1 MMIVKLQPQNDLQR
15 VSQLLSTDPQAALRV
30 LDRRIE
36 AMAGN
41 ARVIPFRTKARCT
54 VQTWPAP
61 PQPAA

>member
-1 MMIVKLQPQNDLQR
+1 MIVKLQPQNDLDR

-30 LDRRIE
+30 LDLRIA

-41 ARVIPFRTKARCT
+41 AQVIPIRTKSRCT

>member
-1 MMIVKLQPQNDLQR
+1 MIVKLQPQNDLRR

-41 ARVIPFRTKARCT
+41 AQVIPFRTKSRCT
-54 VQTWPAP
+54 VQTWPVP